1 MSKDKGLRQ
10 VILKMLSE
18 TKFFNEIF
26 EDFIS
31 LGENLHDNEIW
42 RSNSILKLMTEMDNN
57 VIIEEGLKIILQISN
72 FKEHG
77 YLFDSYESESFSSGT
92 LIGPDKILMES
103 ILKEE
108 FI

>member
-1 MSKDKGLRQ
+1 
-10 VILKMLSE
+10 MLSE

-26 EDFIS
+26 EDFICI
-31 LGENLHDNEIW
+31 GENLHDNEIW

-72 FKEHG
+72 FKEQG
-77 YLFDSYESESFSSGT
+77 YFFDSYESESYSSNT
-92 LIGPDKILMES
+92 LLRPDKILLES
-103 ILKEE
+103 ILTEE